1 MYWQQ
6 QQQSQ
11 QQQGSRYGRQSSNN
25 MSQSPPGWGSPT
37 NSNLPSLLDMSGNLR
52 RSEPLLRTP
61 EYGNRGPPSRST
73 GLLESPPMAYQ
84 KTQQDMLGQLDSG
97 IDELVAAK
105 VRIQQAML
113 AASADTY
120 DHPPT
125 SPTFQQHSRP
135 QSTPN
140 RQQNQN
146 QWRQQVT
153 PQYQDKRRSSGGG
166 QMGRNTGGGGAR
178 GGNDGRRSG
187 PGSGGRDNRGSG
199 GVGQNRGQSSAK
211 KRRNS
216 SEAYDPARPTEDDR
230 GFTSIG
236 RPVDD
241 LQVTIKQQSRGRA
254 VVDDAGPARK
264 KPMQGPRSGS
274 KPTQQ
279 SSVEN
284 DSNKSAWFCHVCR
297 VSCHNIKVYQIH
309 MKSDKHLTAMEKI
322 TEVATFQ
329 SGQARKRLEAQQFL
343 RNLEGGGAKGGGG
356 PSPSGDREKFC
367 RDCHKYFRGDRF
379 DHLKSEAHKEAKRQ
393 SIPRCSA
400 CNMTFKTSQKY
411 VQHCKGD
418 MHKLKRD
425 QQLKEK
431 DEAAGDGNYVTVDA
445 VGFDDDMEFGA
456 DFLEM
461 ELGTGDGSP
470 EREDEEDE
478 VVIISGDE
486 KECLVVGD
494 NDSVVVVEDDS
505 SVNPDPDKSIQ
516 SPKGQSGSEPE
527 VQEVS
532 DQVLVSGPDVE
543 PSEKPV
549 DEPSV
554 KPVDGPSDK
563 PVDEPSTGDTVPLVE
578 EATSNVKLLEG
589 SEMELRPAQDDSK
602 VEETFYPKKLVEP
615 DLQSA
620 TDGYSAS
627 SEVANSSQSE
637 SNKSYGE
644 ATAILAVAHQDV
656 TDNQTGS
663 GFSGQSEGKESS
675 DMVVDAV
682 PTASAA
688 SDQLQD
694 ASDQQ
699 QQETQQQQNK
709 PPQQEE
715 TTELVF
721 DPNKP
726 VGEVYLVPVSGFF
739 CKLCHK
745 FLTSD
750 KAGRAHCKGKL
761 HFKALK
767 EELKKKDADQYSADD
782 SDQVSN

>member
-1 MYWQQ
+1 M
-6 QQQSQ
+6 
-11 QQQGSRYGRQSSNN
+11 
-25 MSQSPPGWGSPT
+25 
-37 NSNLPSLLDMSGNLR
+37 
-52 RSEPLLRTP
+52 
-61 EYGNRGPPSRST
+61 
-73 GLLESPPMAYQ
+73 
-84 KTQQDMLGQLDSG
+84 
-97 IDELVAAK
+97 
-105 VRIQQAML
+105 
-113 AASADTY
+113 
-120 DHPPT
+120 
-125 SPTFQQHSRP
+125 
-135 QSTPN
+135 
-140 RQQNQN
+140 
-146 QWRQQVT
+146 
-153 PQYQDKRRSSGGG
+153 
-166 QMGRNTGGGGAR
+166 
-178 GGNDGRRSG
+178 
-187 PGSGGRDNRGSG
+187 
-199 GVGQNRGQSSAK
+199 
-211 KRRNS
+211 
-216 SEAYDPARPTEDDR
+216 
-230 GFTSIG
+230 
-236 RPVDD
+236 
-241 LQVTIKQQSRGRA
+241 
-254 VVDDAGPARK
+254 
-264 KPMQGPRSGS
+264 
-274 KPTQQ
+274 
-279 SSVEN
+279 
-284 DSNKSAWFCHVCR
+284 
-297 VSCHNIKVYQIH
+297 
-309 MKSDKHLTAMEKI
+309 
-322 TEVATFQ
+322 
-329 SGQARKRLEAQQFL
+329 
-343 RNLEGGGAKGGGG
+343 
-356 PSPSGDREKFC
+356 
-367 RDCHKYFRGDRF
+367 
-379 DHLKSEAHKEAKRQ
+379 
-393 SIPRCSA
+393 
-400 CNMTFKTSQKY
+400 
-411 VQHCKGD
+411 
-418 MHKLKRD
+418 
-425 QQLKEK
+425 
-431 DEAAGDGNYVTVDA
+431 
-445 VGFDDDMEFGA
+445 
-456 DFLEM
+456 
-461 ELGTGDGSP
+461 
-470 EREDEEDE
+470 
-478 VVIISGDE
+478 VIISGDE

-726 VGEVYLVPVSGFF
+726 VGRCFLSYLSLNCTSLFSFHFKLFMFF
-739 CKLCHK
+739 
-745 FLTSD
+745 
-750 KAGRAHCKGKL
+750 L
-761 HFKALK
+761 HFLA
-767 EELKKKDADQYSADD
+767 ATCI
-782 SDQVSN
+782 